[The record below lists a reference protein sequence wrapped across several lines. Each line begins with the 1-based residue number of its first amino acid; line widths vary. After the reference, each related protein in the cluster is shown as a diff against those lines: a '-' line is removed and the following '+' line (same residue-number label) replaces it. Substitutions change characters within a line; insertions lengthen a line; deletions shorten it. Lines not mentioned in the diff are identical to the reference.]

1 MVGTNKFL
9 WPLAAGCAPSCQIEG
24 SMSQALKIQVIFIK
38 RSART
43 AKGGRRFSYSALVA
57 VGDSSGRVGLGLGKS
72 AEVASAIRKGEE
84 TARSRIVHVSLLA
97 ETIPHEVCGTYC
109 GARVWLRPASPGT
122 GIIASK
128 TVRAVLD
135 CAGVKDVVCKCLGA
149 HNPAN
154 VAKATLQAL
163 ITLRL
168 PDQVYQGR
176 GLNRAKTRHPVI
188 IKLPGLGSGKNP
200 LELN

>member
-1 MVGTNKFL
+1 
-9 WPLAAGCAPSCQIEG
+9 
-24 SMSQALKIQVIFIK
+24 MSQVLKIQVIFIK
-38 RSART
+38 RCART

-57 VGDSSGRVGLGLGKS
+57 VGDACGRVGLGLGKS

-84 TARSRIVHVSLLA
+84 TARRQIVHVSLDA

-109 GARVWLRPASPGT
+109 GARVWLRPSSPGT
-122 GIIASK
+122 GVIASK

-163 ITLRL
+163 TTLRL
-168 PDQVYQGR
+168 PDQVHQSR
-176 GLNRAKTRHPVI
+176 GLSRAKKRHPLI
-188 IKLPGLGSGKNP
+188 LKLPELGSEKNP
-200 LELN
+200 FELN